1 MINGEVQTVII
12 PAIPLL
18 EIVLRTVVVYLVI
31 LVGLRLS
38 GKREIGQM
46 TVFDLVVLL
55 LIANAVQNA
64 MVGPD
69 TSLTGGILAAVVL
82 LIANAGLARLRL
94 RSPRLKQWV
103 EGSPTL
109 LVLHGEVLPD
119 HLRREGLD
127 EETLETA
134 LREHGVAD
142 LTDVEMAVLEID
154 GSISVVPV
162 GAETRRVKHPAKF
175 LKRQ

>member
-1 MINGEVQTVII
+1 MLKLDV
-12 PAIPLL
+12 PAWNIA
-18 EIVLRTVVVYLVI
+18 LRTAAIYLVALI
-31 LVGLRLS
+31 GLRLA

-69 TSLTGGILAAVVL
+69 TSLIGGMLAAVVL
-82 LIANAGLARLRL
+82 LALNAAVARLRL
-94 RSPRLKQWV
+94 RWPRLRRMI

-109 LVLHGEVLPD
+109 LVLHGEVLAE

-127 EETLETA
+127 QDTLEAA
-134 LREHGVAD
+134 LREHGVAKVH
-142 LTDVEMAVLEID
+142 DVEMAVLEID

-162 GAETRRVKHPAKF
+162 SAETHHIRRPIKF
-175 LKRQ
+175 LKHQ

>member
-1 MINGEVQTVII
+1 MFTL
-12 PAIPLL
+12 AIPGWD
-18 EIVLRTVVVYLVI
+18 IVLRTVAIYLVI
-31 LVGLRLS
+31 LIGLRLA

-64 MVGPD
+64 MLGPD
-69 TSLTGGILAAVVL
+69 MSLTGGILAAVVL
-82 LIANAGLARLRL
+82 LVLNAIVARLRL
-94 RSPRLKQWV
+94 RWPRLRRMV

-109 LVLHGEVLPD
+109 LVLRGEVIAD

-127 EETLETA
+127 QETLEAA

-142 LTDVEMAVLEID
+142 LSEVEMAVLEID
-154 GSISVVPV
+154 GSISVVPA
-162 GAETRRVKHPAKF
+162 GGTTKRVKRPVKYLRH
-175 LKRQ
+175 Q